1 MNNNRNNQD
10 EQTENR
16 SDSLQGE
23 NTPARST
30 FKGDLTDPQRDQD
43 RLRPDETT
51 IDLPEVKDIPGQ
63 EHVHV
68 PPLGELADVT
78 ISSDD
83 EEGVGLLDELNDD
96 EEDDDENL
104 IRMGTEADI
113 PKADREALERG
124 DNFMPTRDEESL
136 QRASMDNTDLEG
148 ETLNTASFG
157 AERTGSDLD
166 TGGVDEDDANESI
179 GEEDEEN
186 NQYSLGSDRQNQ
198 NEERTN

>member
-1 MNNNRNNQD
+1 MDNNRNNYD

-16 SDSLQGE
+16 GDRIHGD
-23 NTPARST
+23 TPARST
-30 FKGDLTDPQRDQD
+30 SKTDLTDPERDQE
-43 RLRPDETT
+43 RLRPEETT

-83 EEGVGLLDELNDD
+83 EEGVGLLDELNDE
-96 EEDDDENL
+96 EEDDDNNL

-113 PKADREALERG
+113 PAADRETLERG
-124 DNFMPTRDEESL
+124 DDYMPTRDEDSL
-136 QRASMDNTDLEG
+136 QRAAMDNTDFEG
-148 ETLNTASFG
+148 EPLNEAAFG
-157 AERTGSDLD
+157 TERTGSDLD
-166 TGGVDEDDANESI
+166 TGGIDEDDANEAI

-186 NQYSLGSDRQNQ
+186 NQYSLGSDRQDQ
-198 NEERTN
+198 NEERTS